1 MQQNDYEEEIKN
13 LEKKYHDFLATE
25 NGQKWKDHRENELK
39 SEADFGYFV
48 YDFFFGNVD
57 VENFSLIPTG
67 KPVGFPTMNFM
78 TV

>member
-25 NGQKWKDHRENELK
+25 NGQKMERPSRKWVKKWSGFRI
-39 SEADFGYFV
+39 FCV
-48 YDFFFGNVD
+48 WFFFGNVD
-57 VENFSLIPTG
+57 VENFLLIPTG
-67 KPVGFPTMNFM
+67 KPVAFPTMNFM

>member
-48 YDFFFGNVD
+48 YDFFS
-57 VENFSLIPTG
+57 EML
-67 KPVGFPTMNFM
+67 M
-78 TV
+78 